1 MLGIAR
7 IEKSSIE
14 WGGKDRFGNGRI
26 SRRKGGPTLK
36 QRCTYI
42 NKEAGYGLY
51 LIYLIGLL
59 PIYLDREEGG
69 GPFGSPARPSLF

>member
-1 MLGIAR
+1 MRLGIAR

-14 WGGKDRFGNGRI
+14 WGGKDRFENGRI

-42 NKEAGYGLY
+42 RRLVMA
-51 LIYLIGLL
+51 
-59 PIYLDREEGG
+59 
-69 GPFGSPARPSLF
+69 FT

>member
-1 MLGIAR
+1 MGW
-7 IEKSSIE
+7 ESPK
-14 WGGKDRFGNGRI
+14 GKKVFFGNGRI

-51 LIYLIGLL
+51 LIGPL
-59 PIYLDREEGG
+59 PIYLDREEG
-69 GPFGSPARPSLF
+69 

>member
-1 MLGIAR
+1 MTGISLSIYKINNKLRGLGIAR

-14 WGGKDRFGNGRI
+14 WDEKDRFGNGRI

-42 NKEAGYGLY
+42 NKETGYGL
-51 LIYLIGLL
+51 
-59 PIYLDREEGG
+59 DR
-69 GPFGSPARPSLF
+69 APSHLS

>member
-1 MLGIAR
+1 MGIAR

-14 WGGKDRFGNGRI
+14 WGGFGNGRI

-36 QRCTYI
+36 QGCTYI
-42 NKEAGYGLY
+42 KKEAGYGL
-51 LIYLIGLL
+51 YLIGLL

-69 GPFGSPARPSLF
+69 GPFGSPARPSLFRGI